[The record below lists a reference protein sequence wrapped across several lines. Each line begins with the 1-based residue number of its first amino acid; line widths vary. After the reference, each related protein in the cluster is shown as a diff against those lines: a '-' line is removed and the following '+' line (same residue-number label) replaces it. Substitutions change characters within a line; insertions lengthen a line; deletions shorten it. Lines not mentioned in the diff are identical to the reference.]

1 MISATSSALSAL
13 SAFSTSLQSNANN
26 IANAQT
32 DGYTATRVTLAATA
46 RGGVIPEVDR
56 PAATWPLL
64 QGDPTEGSEPVEL
77 SNVEL
82 GREIPEMILNS
93 RYYQANLKTAQ
104 QENDMLDSLL
114 DLKI

>member
-13 SAFSTSLQSNANN
+13 EVFSTRLHSHASN
-26 IANAQT
+26 IANAQSE
-32 DGYTATRVTLAATA
+32 GYTATRVTLAAGEQ
-46 RGGVIPEVDR
+46 GGVIAEIDR
-56 PAATWPLL
+56 PAAAGPLP
-64 QGDPTEGSEPVEL
+64 QGDDAGGVEPVEF

-82 GREIPEMILNS
+82 GRDIPEMILNS
-93 RYYQANLKTAQ
+93 RYYQANLKTIQ